1 MTTSVEGS
9 EIVSSLVSPSGK
21 YVVVLRETSESG
33 SSEKK
38 RYIEIWTEDKLQA
51 VENVTD
57 KHGQFYTDGTAGSHI
72 NEQMDDLFPLLC
84 VEFLASISFSPS
96 ETRVAYVAEQ
106 KDGKVNE
113 DNDDPLRKY
122 RFVPELGET
131 FGGRKN
137 PGIFL
142 YEWSREP
149 GKAVLSLEFA
159 DLPI

>member
-72 NEQMDDLFPLLC
+72 NEQMDDLFPLL
-84 VEFLASISFSPS
+84 
-96 ETRVAYVAEQ
+96 
-106 KDGKVNE
+106 
-113 DNDDPLRKY
+113 
-122 RFVPELGET
+122 
-131 FGGRKN
+131 
-137 PGIFL
+137 
-142 YEWSREP
+142 
-149 GKAVLSLEFA
+149 
-159 DLPI
+159 